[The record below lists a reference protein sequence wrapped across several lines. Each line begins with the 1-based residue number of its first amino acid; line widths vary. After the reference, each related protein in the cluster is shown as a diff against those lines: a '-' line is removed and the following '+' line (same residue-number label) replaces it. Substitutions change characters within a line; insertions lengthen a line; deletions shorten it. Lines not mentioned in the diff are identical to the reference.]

1 MSLNIK
7 LITPEK
13 VVFNNIADETIV
25 PSITGQLGILPDH
38 APMVAALDIG
48 VLRIKYESK
57 WLVVILF
64 GGFVEVRNNQVT
76 IVANDIE
83 DTSKIKGEEVN
94 KQLSEAFIALDL
106 AETAKEKIRASEE
119 LKKASAR
126 VQAFMYLT
134 SN

>member
-1 MSLNIK
+1 MSLNVK

-13 VVFNNIADETIV
+13 VVFNSTADETIV

-48 VLRIKYESK
+48 VLRIKYEEK

-64 GGFVEVRNNQVT
+64 GGFVEVKNNQVT

-83 DTSKIKGEEVN
+83 DTSKIKVEEAN
-94 KQLSEAFIALDL
+94 KKLEEAFVTLDL
-106 AETAKEKIRASEE
+106 VETAKEKIRASEE

-126 VQAFMYLT
+126 VQAATYLA
-134 SN
+134 

>member
-64 GGFVEVRNNQVT
+64 GGFVEVRNNQVI

-126 VQAFMYLT
+126 VQAFMYLA